1 MVQELGA
8 RILNFEFLHNAK
20 GLARMSRIRHLP
32 PSLTT
37 GTVFVGATGDASRL
51 RGYKLAEQKGCR
63 QSVLW

>member
-1 MVQELGA
+1 VRELGA

-37 GTVFVGATGDASRL
+37 GTVFVEATGDACRL
-51 RGYKLAEQKGCR
+51 RCDVLAEQKGCR